1 MSRIAFLLALIRP
14 ARKRLFAAILLT
26 TLLTAIS
33 LTPPLAFRYLFD
45 EVITPALLGREE
57 RWALLPIALGMVVL
71 LPVIIGLLQ
80 NFNRIFIAGIGQRL
94 VVDLRTS
101 FYRHVLNLDMH
112 FHGDSGSGMLM
123 NRLMGDVGIVQ
134 NLVTGETLGIVS
146 NLVALI
152 FCVVMAFLIDWRLAL
167 VLLAS
172 IILCALNYYRF
183 AQLIRRAN
191 LELREVMDDV
201 SGQLQERLAGVRL
214 VKTYCRERDETNAFL
229 NSTDRALQF
238 GMRSQMLSV
247 SLGASVRLT
256 AGIGSTV
263 VFCGAVWLI
272 LKGELTYGDLLAM
285 NKYFWLAV
293 NPAISLTIVAST
305 ILQAMT
311 SLDRILDV
319 SSQQPAV
326 REAKDAI
333 ELTSSEG
340 DLRLEEVTFSY
351 TTNTTLFDKLSLH
364 LPAGK
369 MTALVGHTGCGKTT
383 VTSLLMRLWDV
394 QGGCITIDGHDISK
408 LTLRSLRAQIGVVP
422 QETII
427 FQDSVRNNIAYGMP
441 EADDAQVEEAARAA
455 QIHEVIMGL
464 PDGYD
469 SKLGKGGVQLSV
481 GQKQRI
487 AIARAILRKPS
498 VLIMDEAT
506 SSLDSESEQAI
517 QQALQVVLRGRT
529 SVVVAH
535 RLSTIVEADQI
546 VAMDH
551 GKVVEIG
558 THDELMLI
566 NNGLYRKLYEELTG
580 HSSAPEAGAL

>member
-1 MSRIAFLLALIRP
+1 MSRVVFLLALIRP
-14 ARKRLFAAILLT
+14 LRKRLVVAILLT
-26 TLLTAIS
+26 MLFTAIS

-45 EVITPALLGREE
+45 EVVTPALLGRNE
-57 RWALLPIALGMVVL
+57 RWALLPIALGMVLL
-71 LPVIIGLLQ
+71 LPICIGVLQ
-80 NFNRIFIAGIGQRL
+80 NVNRLFIASIGQRL
-94 VVDLRTS
+94 VVTLRTN
-101 FYRHVLNLDMH
+101 FYSHVLNLDMR

-134 NLVTGETLGIVS
+134 NLVTGETLGIIS
-146 NLVALI
+146 NVVALI

-167 VLLAS
+167 VLLVS
-172 IILCALNYYRF
+172 VILCALNYYRF

-191 LELREVMDDV
+191 LELREVMDEV
-201 SGQLQERLAGVRL
+201 SGHLQERLAGVRL
-214 VKTYCRERDETNAFL
+214 VKTYNRERDETNAFL

-263 VFCGAVWLI
+263 AFCGAVWFI
-272 LKGELTYGDLLAM
+272 LLGQLTYGDLLAM
-285 NKYFWLAV
+285 NKYFWLAI

-305 ILQAMT
+305 ILQAFT
-311 SLDRILDV
+311 SLDRILEI
-319 SSQQPAV
+319 SGQQPTI
-326 REAKDAI
+326 REAANAYDLP
-333 ELTSSEG
+333 ECEG
-340 DLRLEEVTFSY
+340 DLRLEDVTFAY
-351 TTNTTLFDKLSLH
+351 NAKTPLFEHFSLH

-394 QGGCITIDGHDISK
+394 QQGRITLDGHDISTV
-408 LTLRSLRAQIGVVP
+408 TLRSLRAQIGVVP
-422 QETII
+422 QESII
-427 FQDSVRNNIAYGMP
+427 FEDTVRNNIAYGLP
-441 EADDAQVEEAARAA
+441 EASDAEVEEAARAA
-455 QIHEVIMGL
+455 QIHQMIMEL
-464 PDGYD
+464 PKGYD
-469 SKLGKGGVQLSV
+469 SRLGKGGTQLSV

-487 AIARAILRKPS
+487 AIARAILRKPA

-506 SSLDSESEQAI
+506 SSLDSESELAI
-517 QQALQVVLRGRT
+517 QQAMKTVLHGRT

-551 GKVVEIG
+551 GRIVEIG
-558 THDELMLI
+558 THDELMQI
-566 NNGLYRKLYEELTG
+566 EQGMYRQLYEELTG
-580 HSSAPEAGAL
+580 HAPTQEVVC